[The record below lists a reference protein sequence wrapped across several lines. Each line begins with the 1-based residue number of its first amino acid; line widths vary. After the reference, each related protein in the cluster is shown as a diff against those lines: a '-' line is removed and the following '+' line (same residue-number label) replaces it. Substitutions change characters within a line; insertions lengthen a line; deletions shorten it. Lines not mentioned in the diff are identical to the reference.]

1 MEAYITQDAH
11 WKDIERLDKKIEKN
25 TNDIIEVTKTLVSLE
40 TSFEEMR
47 GMPKYLNSLEK
58 SILSLEGEIKRLNDK
73 IETSEKITI
82 KNTSEIERQK
92 ERGKIDFVRWVGDN
106 WFKIVSSGLIVW
118 LAVEKFL

>member
-40 TSFEEMR
+40 TSFEEIR

>member
-11 WKDIERLDKKIEKN
+11 WKDIDRLDKKIEKN
-25 TNDIIEVTKTLVSLE
+25 ANDIIEVTKTLVSLE

-73 IETSEKITI
+73 FETSEKITI
-82 KNTSEIERQK
+82 KNTSELERQK

>member
-1 MEAYITQDAH
+1 MEAYITQDAL

-40 TSFEEMR
+40 TSFEEIR

>member
-11 WKDIERLDKKIEKN
+11 WKDVERLDKKIEKN

-92 ERGKIDFVRWVGDN
+92 ERGKIDFVR
-106 WFKIVSSGLIVW
+106 
-118 LAVEKFL
+118 